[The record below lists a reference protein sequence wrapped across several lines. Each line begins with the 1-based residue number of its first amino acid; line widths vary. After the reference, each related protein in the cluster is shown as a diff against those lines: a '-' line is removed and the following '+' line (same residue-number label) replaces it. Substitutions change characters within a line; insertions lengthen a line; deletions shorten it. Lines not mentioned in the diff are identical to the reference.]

1 MIKNQPML
9 IVPNN
14 DAEFKERVLAMVL
27 DHAVQ
32 LSGIQKSIHE
42 QVEKKVSD
50 KLDNIVIVMNDL
62 IREGKE
68 ILGQVKRS

>member
-1 MIKNQPML
+1 MIKNQPIL

-14 DAEFKERVLAMVL
+14 DAEFKVRVLTMLL

-32 LSGIQKSIHE
+32 LNGIRKSIHE

-50 KLDNIVIVMNDL
+50 KLDNIVMVMNDL

-68 ILGQVKRS
+68 ILGQVKKK

>member
-14 DAEFKERVLAMVL
+14 DTEFKERVLAMVL

>member
-1 MIKNQPML
+1 
-9 IVPNN
+9 
-14 DAEFKERVLAMVL
+14 
-27 DHAVQ
+27 

-68 ILGQVKRS
+68 ILGQVKKK

>member
-68 ILGQVKRS
+68 ILGQVKKK